1 MGPRGLLKKPMNILA
16 KFTNYLRSAKT
27 ELQKVTWPTR
37 EETLRYSALVIG
49 VTIFTAAFFASL
61 DFGLSKGIDLLI
73 QNRTNT
79 AVAPQNLPP
88 ATTPVVPDVSPSGVD
103 ARDINGLPTNDFTV
117 QKLPD
122 SATSPAVPSAQ

>member
-49 VTIFTAAFFASL
+49 VTVFTAAFFASL
-61 DFGLSKGIDLLI
+61 DFGLSKGIDLMI
-73 QNRTNT
+73 QSRTSAA
-79 AVAPQNLPP
+79 AVPQNLPP
-88 ATTPVVPDVSPSGVD
+88 ATTPVVPDISPSSVD
-103 ARDINGLPTNDFTV
+103 ARDANGLPTNDFTV
-117 QKLPD
+117 QQLPD
-122 SATSPAVPSAQ
+122 SPTPPAAPSAQ